1 MIKLDLKNL
10 EQRSLNVE
18 GCYIVGTHNVHKI
31 LLNGEKVTNCIYA
44 DIPNKFLII
53 SKLDLTGKPI
63 IYEDDFVYDIVFGDI
78 EVVLNELEK

>member
-10 EQRSLNVE
+10 EQRALNAE
-18 GCYIVGTHNVHKI
+18 GCYIVGFRRVDKV
-31 LLNGEKVTNCIYA
+31 LLNGEQVTNCIYA
-44 DIPNKFLII
+44 DIPNKFMII

-78 EVVLNELEK
+78 EVILNDLAK